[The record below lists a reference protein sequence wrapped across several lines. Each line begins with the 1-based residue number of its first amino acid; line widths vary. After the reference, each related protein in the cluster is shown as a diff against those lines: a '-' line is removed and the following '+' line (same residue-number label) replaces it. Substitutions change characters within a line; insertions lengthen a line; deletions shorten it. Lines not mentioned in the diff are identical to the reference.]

1 MATLGYCT
9 REHIN
14 AVPVQWDFE
23 TIRSHLDPS
32 FVYIGPDDQEARGI
46 EAGLQA
52 GWVDHSEGFPDVR
65 IDVKN
70 VYVAGDTVTTEFHFS
85 GTHTGTW
92 GGVPPTGK
100 RVEGDVCDVMQFR
113 DGKLVRERDY
123 VNTLGI
129 FMQLGAVQMP

>member
-1 MATLGYCT
+1 MADLRETVT
-9 REHIN
+9 RLFDAMN
-14 AVPVQWDFE
+14 NKDFE
-23 TIRSHLDPS
+23 TIRSHLDPD

-65 IDVKN
+65 IEVKD

-85 GTHTGTW
+85 GTHRGTW
-92 GGVPPTGK
+92 AGVAPTGK
-100 RVEGDVCDVMQFR
+100 RVEGDVCNVMQFR
-113 DGKLVRERDY
+113 NGKLVRERDY

-129 FMQLGAVQMP
+129 FMQLGVVQMP